1 MFVGGRMMCVGDIDV
16 DVWMRQRS
24 IHMRGWWGISGMCE
38 WMSIQVIEKHRRTV
52 MKVILVGR
60 MGKKDDK

>member
-1 MFVGGRMMCVGDIDV
+1 MCAC
-16 DVWMRQRS
+16 MTEKRS
-24 IHMRGWWGISGMCE
+24 MYMRGWWGISGMCE